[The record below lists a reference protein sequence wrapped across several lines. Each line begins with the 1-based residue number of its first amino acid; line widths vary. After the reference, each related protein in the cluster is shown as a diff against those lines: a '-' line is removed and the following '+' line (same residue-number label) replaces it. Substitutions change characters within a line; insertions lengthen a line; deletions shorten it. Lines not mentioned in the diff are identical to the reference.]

1 MMTMRV
7 THEATHPVPPNSV
20 SHCVQE
26 QINNCSVHVSRGTP
40 HKVTQAKH
48 NPVSRWQQGNTTR
61 NHTLPGNILC
71 HRTCEKTVAAA
82 TKVACRQQLARHVIQ
97 QGLEARLH
105 TAAGHKCEQQQL
117 ACLHLTTTSQ
127 IKGFPVSRKRG
138 VATTQPPS
146 CPKHSNRHTQL
157 DSKILQ
163 PGLGIINTLHVS
175 QPE

>member
-1 MMTMRV
+1 MKPHTPC
-7 THEATHPVPPNSV
+7 HPIPSATACRSR
-20 SHCVQE
+20 STTALCTD
-26 QINNCSVHVSRGTP
+26 VSRGTP
-40 HKVTQAKH
+40 HKVTHAKH

-105 TAAGHKCEQQQL
+105 AAAGHKCEQQQL

-127 IKGFPVSRKRG
+127 NKGFPVSRKRG

-146 CPKHSNRHTQL
+146 CPNHSNRHTQL